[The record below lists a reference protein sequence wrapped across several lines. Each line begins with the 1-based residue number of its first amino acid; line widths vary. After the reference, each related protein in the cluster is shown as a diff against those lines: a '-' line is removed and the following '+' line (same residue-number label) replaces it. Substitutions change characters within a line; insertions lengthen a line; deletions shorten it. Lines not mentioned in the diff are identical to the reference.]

1 MENADYYK
9 TLGVPRDASADD
21 IKKAYRRLARD
32 FHPDRNKS
40 ADAERRFK
48 EINEANE
55 VLSDPEKRRH
65 FDTLGAQWKGGGFT
79 PPPGWDAAY
88 RDGAGAGFGGAGA
101 GGGFSDLFST
111 LLGGAAGGGGPARPR
126 HTRSAIK
133 LDLED
138 SYNGATRR
146 YTVNGRTLDV
156 RIPKGITDGQ
166 TIRVPGQSTRGGDVL
181 LEVAFNP
188 HPQFTVD
195 LKTIHH
201 IAPVT
206 PWVAA
211 LGGSITVPTLG
222 GEVTLNV
229 APGSTSGNKLR
240 LKGRGLPGVPAGDQ
254 IVTLAVS
261 VPTAT
266 TEEQR
271 AAYASLAAAFRE
283 PTAQ

>member
-55 VLSDPEKRRH
+55 VLSDPEKRRR

-88 RDGAGAGFGGAGA
+88 RDGAAFGGAGA
-101 GGGFSDLFST
+101 GGFSDLFSN
-111 LLGGAAGGGGPARPR
+111 LMGGGAGRGTRPPQ
-126 HTRSAIK
+126 HTRSSIT
-133 LDLED
+133 LTLED
-138 SYNGATRR
+138 SYTGATRR
-146 YTVNGRTLDV
+146 FTLGGRALDV

-166 TIRVPGQSTRGGDVL
+166 TIRVPGQSSRGGDVL
-181 LEVAFNP
+181 LEVAFAP
-188 HPQFTVD
+188 HAQFTVD
-195 LKTIHH
+195 QKTIHH
-201 IAPVT
+201 TAQIS

-211 LGGSITVPTLG
+211 LGGTVAVPTLG
-222 GEVTLNV
+222 GEVTVNV

-266 TEEQR
+266 TEAQR
-271 AAYASLAAAFRE
+271 AAYAALAAAFRE
-283 PTAQ
+283 STAQ